1 MTREMQLDGE
11 KVMLR
16 QLASALWL
24 LSIPRKGAGSSR
36 STPDYH
42 ERSKLPSSG

>member
-16 QLASALWL
+16 QLASGLL
-24 LSIPRKGAGSSR
+24 LSIPRKGAGSSS

-42 ERSKLPSSG
+42 ERSKLQSSG